1 MDTKAQE
8 KAVKREQKQIEK
20 RQKRKQKKN
29 ALIVTHDKVEFWTT
43 QKQFWQWIREGK
55 IVKTADFPL
64 CGHFVRKDEEKM
76 VVFSNTVLNLAC
88 PNHLNEALSQKR
100 LAKRY

>member
-8 KAVKREQKQIEK
+8 KAVKREQKKIEK

-29 ALIVTHDKVEFWTT
+29 ALVVTHDKIEFWTT

-55 IVKTADFPL
+55 VVKMTDFPL
-64 CGHFVRKDEEKM
+64 CGHFVREDEEKM
-76 VVFSNTVLNLAC
+76 VVLSATVLNLAC
-88 PNHLNEALSQKR
+88 PNHLNEVLTQKR
-100 LAKRY
+100 LVKRY